1 MPAQGGIVSSTSGS
15 VERSS
20 GRTILAV
27 ILGIIA
33 LIFIV
38 VAVIYLAEP
47 AKSLPS
53 FIPGH
58 IAGSSGHHPLKAT
71 GLLVVGIVFAVGA
84 WFALAYK
91 PKPQAPAANDV
102 QSSPAGRNDTWPTR
116 APHPPPPTGAGGAS
130 G

>member
-1 MPAQGGIVSSTSGS
+1 VSSMSGS
-15 VERSS
+15 SSRSS

-27 ILGIIA
+27 ILGVIA

-58 IAGSSGHHPLKAT
+58 IAGSTGHHPLKAT
-71 GLLVVGIVFAVGA
+71 GCLVVGIVFAVGA
-84 WFALAYK
+84 WFALAFK
-91 PKPQAPAANDV
+91 PKPQAPAPNDRE
-102 QSSPAGRNDTWPTR
+102 SSPAGRN
-116 APHPPPPTGAGGAS
+116 
-130 G
+130 

>member
-1 MPAQGGIVSSTSGS
+1 MSSTSGS
-15 VERSS
+15 VEKSS

-38 VAVIYLAEP
+38 VAIIYLAVP

-53 FIPGH
+53 VLGH
-58 IAGSSGHHPLKAT
+58 ISGSNGHHPLRAAGT
-71 GLLVVGIVFAVGA
+71 FVIGIVFAVGA

-91 PKPQAPAANDV
+91 PKPQAAAENDREN
-102 QSSPAGRNDTWPTR
+102 SPAGRN
-116 APHPPPPTGAGGAS
+116 
-130 G
+130 

>member
-1 MPAQGGIVSSTSGS
+1 MSSTSGS

-33 LIFIV
+33 LLFIV
-38 VAVIYLAEP
+38 AAIIYVAEP

-58 IAGSSGHHPLKAT
+58 IAGSTGHHPLRAA
-71 GLLVVGIVFAVGA
+71 GSFVIGIVFAVGA

-91 PKPQAPAANDV
+91 PKPQAAAQDSKE
-102 QSSPAGRNDTWPTR
+102 SSPAGR
-116 APHPPPPTGAGGAS
+116 S
-130 G
+130 

>member
-1 MPAQGGIVSSTSGS
+1 VSSTSGS
-15 VERSS
+15 SERSS
-20 GRTILAV
+20 GRTALAV

-33 LIFIV
+33 VLFII

-58 IAGSSGHHPLKAT
+58 IANSSGHHPLKAT
-71 GLLVVGIVFAVGA
+71 GSLVVGIVFAVGA

-91 PKPQAPAANDV
+91 PKPQSAAPNNKE
-102 QSSPAGRNDTWPTR
+102 SSPAGR
-116 APHPPPPTGAGGAS
+116 S
-130 G
+130 

>member
-1 MPAQGGIVSSTSGS
+1 MSSTSGS
-15 VERSS
+15 TERSP

-33 LIFIV
+33 LVFIV
-38 VAVIYLAEP
+38 IAVIYIAEP

-58 IAGSSGHHPLKAT
+58 VKSTGHHPLRAA
-71 GLLVVGIVFAVGA
+71 GSFVVGIVFAVGA

-91 PKPQAPAANDV
+91 PRPLATTSNNNQEN
-102 QSSPAGRNDTWPTR
+102 SPAG
-116 APHPPPPTGAGGAS
+116 HS
-130 G
+130 

>member
-1 MPAQGGIVSSTSGS
+1 MSSTSGS
-15 VERSS
+15 SERSP

-33 LIFIV
+33 VIFIV
-38 VAVIYLAEP
+38 VAIIYVIEP

-58 IAGSSGHHPLKAT
+58 INGSTGHHPLKAT
-71 GLLVVGIVFAVGA
+71 GCVVVGIVFAVGA

-91 PKPQAPAANDV
+91 PKPQAAAENDRE
-102 QSSPAGRNDTWPTR
+102 SSPAGR
-116 APHPPPPTGAGGAS
+116 S
-130 G
+130 

>member
-1 MPAQGGIVSSTSGS
+1 VSSMSGS
-15 VERSS
+15 SSRSS

-71 GLLVVGIVFAVGA
+71 GCIVVGIVFAVGA
-84 WFALAYK
+84 WFALAFK
-91 PKPQAPAANDV
+91 PKPQAPAPNDRE
-102 QSSPAGRNDTWPTR
+102 SSPAGR
-116 APHPPPPTGAGGAS
+116 S
-130 G
+130 

>member
-1 MPAQGGIVSSTSGS
+1 MSSTSGS
-15 VERSS
+15 AERSL

-38 VAVIYLAEP
+38 VAIIYVAEP

-53 FIPGH
+53 FVPGH
-58 IAGSSGHHPLKAT
+58 IAGSTGHHPLRAV
-71 GLLVVGIVFAVGA
+71 GSLVIGIVFAVGA

-91 PKPQAPAANDV
+91 PRPQAETPNNRE
-102 QSSPAGRNDTWPTR
+102 SSPAGR
-116 APHPPPPTGAGGAS
+116 S
-130 G
+130 

>member
-1 MPAQGGIVSSTSGS
+1 MSSTSGS
-15 VERSS
+15 AERSA

-33 LIFIV
+33 LIFVV
-38 VAVIYLAEP
+38 VAIIYVAEP

-58 IAGSSGHHPLKAT
+58 IAGSAGHHPLRAA
-71 GLLVVGIVFAVGA
+71 GSFIIGIVFAVGA

-91 PKPQAPAANDV
+91 PKPQAVAENNKEN
-102 QSSPAGRNDTWPTR
+102 SPAGL
-116 APHPPPPTGAGGAS
+116 S
-130 G
+130 

>member
-1 MPAQGGIVSSTSGS
+1 MSPTSGS

-33 LIFIV
+33 LLFIV
-38 VAVIYLAEP
+38 VAIIYVAEP

-53 FIPGH
+53 FTPGH
-58 IAGSSGHHPLKAT
+58 IAGSTGHHPLRAT
-71 GLLVVGIVFAVGA
+71 GSLVIGIVFAVGA

-91 PKPQAPAANDV
+91 PKPQAAA
-102 QSSPAGRNDTWPTR
+102 QGSKESSPAGR
-116 APHPPPPTGAGGAS
+116 S
-130 G
+130 

>member
-1 MPAQGGIVSSTSGS
+1 
-15 VERSS
+15 
-20 GRTILAV
+20 V

-38 VAVIYLAEP
+38 VAIIYLAEP

-58 IAGSSGHHPLKAT
+58 IARSTGHHPLRAAGT
-71 GLLVVGIVFAVGA
+71 FVIGIIFAVGA

-91 PKPQAPAANDV
+91 PKPQAAATSDRE
-102 QSSPAGRNDTWPTR
+102 SSPAGRN
-116 APHPPPPTGAGGAS
+116 
-130 G
+130 